1 MCGSVVRVVMCKEK
15 GGGYARFSE
24 LESTFNLHS
33 EYEPPDTF
41 ARHIRGRHNSI
52 YHPKSKNT
60 FKYIKN
66 TLQPLPDT
74 FRTKYDPPD
83 TFGKNYEAP
92 DTFADTFGKQS

>member
-1 MCGSVVRVVMCKEK
+1 MVKIIITLFG
-15 GGGYARFSE
+15 FSE

-33 EYEPPDTF
+33 KYEPPDTF

-52 YHPKSKNT
+52 YHPKSK
-60 FKYIKN
+60 KLLN
-66 TLQPLPDT
+66 TLYKYSPCSPRHIQKATDT